1 MKLNFFRYLM
11 PAVSLLVLQACS
23 SFDWADAE
31 NHRIATERAQAAQ
44 KAVRQPAVL
53 PPLVKDEKQ
62 VRFVSRSVPL
72 KQSAVLPGHIQ
83 NVTVRYPGRHNLST
97 IADILTRTTGVV
109 VSMTPDAL
117 MDPRAFSPVRNQSAV
132 PPSAAGTA
140 SPTGISP
147 NLDAMNLAVPT
158 AMQAG
163 AARLGLTAEQAA
175 NTFELNYSGPFAE
188 LLDSLANQAQLNWSF
203 ENDRIVFRR
212 VVTQFIPVRAL
223 PAGFKG
229 SRTFSLGAGGNNS
242 SLTTEFAD
250 ELWEGL
256 GKTIPLMLSASG
268 QVQLDAKLGIATVRD
283 AIPNVQEVERYI
295 QQIHSQYMRQISIHV
310 EVVQVDLSTEAQA
323 GIDWANITSNNERF
337 RSSGP
342 AFLSGSSDA
351 GVVGIFRGS
360 NSQFLLKNLERY
372 GRVSTMYSTVVN
384 TMHRQSVPLSVSNSR
399 TYVRSITAGT
409 VSGTGTVSGP
419 TLTAADI
426 NTGFSLN
433 LLPVILDSNRILLET
448 AIGISSMRELANF
461 STGSGFGQTSV
472 QQPDVDSF
480 LNVQRVGLAMGE
492 TLVLLG
498 YEYEDTRNN
507 AADVVGNK
515 LPTSRLSKSN
525 KKSVVIL
532 LTPTINES

>member
-1 MKLNFFRYLM
+1 MKLNIFRYVM
-11 PAVSLLVLQACS
+11 PAVSLLALQACS
-23 SFDWADAE
+23 SFDWVDAQS
-31 NHRIATERAQAAQ
+31 HRVATERAQAAQ
-44 KAVRQPAVL
+44 NQARQPVVL
-53 PPLVKDEKQ
+53 PPLVKEEKL

-72 KQSAVLPGHIQ
+72 KQSAVLPSHIQ
-83 NVTVRYPGRHNLST
+83 NVTVRYPGRHNLAT

-117 MDPRAFSPVRNQSAV
+117 MDPRAFSAVRTMVTV
-132 PPSAAGTA
+132 PPPVLGQA
-140 SPTGISP
+140 SPTGLP
-147 NLDAMNLAVPT
+147 TNVDAMNLAGPA

-163 AARLGLTAEQAA
+163 AARVGLTAEQAV
-175 NTFELNYSGPFAE
+175 NTFELNYSGPFTE
-188 LLDSLANQAQLNWSF
+188 LLDWIANQAQLNWTY

-229 SRTFSLGAGGNNS
+229 SRTFSVGAGSNNS
-242 SLTTEFAD
+242 SMTTEFAD

-256 GKTIPLMLSASG
+256 GKTIPLMLSTSG
-268 QVQLDAKLGIATVRD
+268 QVQLDPKLGIATVRD
-283 AIPNVQEVERYI
+283 AIANVQEVERYI
-295 QQIHSQYMRQISIHV
+295 QQIHNQYMRQISIQV

-323 GIDWANITSNNERF
+323 GIDWANISSNNGRF
-337 RSSGP
+337 QSSGP
-342 AFLSGSSDA
+342 AFLRGTSEA

-360 NSQFLLKNLERY
+360 NSQFLLKSLERY

-384 TMHRQSVPLSVSNSR
+384 TMHRQSVPLSVSNTR
-399 TYVRSITAGT
+399 TYVRSITAGAIT
-409 VSGTGTVSGP
+409 GTGTITGP
-419 TLTAADI
+419 SLTAADI

-448 AIGISSMRELANF
+448 AIGISSIRELASF
-461 STGSGFGQTSV
+461 STGSGFGQATV

-480 LNVQRVGLAMGE
+480 MNVQRVGLAMGE

-515 LPTSRLSKSN
+515 LPTSRLSRSN